1 MDKNITCIRLKKL
14 RKLHNFTQKQLAD
27 YLEIDQS
34 NFSKIE
40 NGKRTLN
47 LTLANKICNLYAC
60 SHEYLLGIS
69 DDYDVENIIVVEN
82 NSNMD
87 LNAIAKVNEVMMHLN
102 LLNELDSGVYDGQID
117 TN

>member
-1 MDKNITCIRLKKL
+1 MADNITCVRLKKL

-40 NGKRTLN
+40 NGKRNLN
-47 LTLANKICNLYAC
+47 LTLANKICNLYNC

-69 DDYDVENIIVVEN
+69 DDYDVENVIIRKERSDV
-82 NSNMD
+82 D
-87 LNAIAKVNEVMMHLN
+87 LNAIAKVNEVVNYLN
-102 LLNELDSGVYDGQID
+102 LLSELEQGVYHG
-117 TN
+117 